1 VEVIDLILSN
11 EEEGADMF
19 RETKTIDLLILLVLA
34 ITMVQ
39 PVLNANAQQAYKG
52 RNQRNFGLLTGT
64 WQLDDSRSDSVE
76 DIVDRAIRGLPANEQ
91 QRARDRLTRR
101 LDAPDVIA
109 IEQRGRRFTMA
120 STRAPQTTF
129 DADGRTRTETTERG
143 RTVSVNPA

>member
-1 VEVIDLILSN
+1 
-11 EEEGADMF
+11 MF
-19 RETKTIDLLILLVLA
+19 RETKTIDLLIPLVLA

-52 RNQRNFGLLTGT
+52 RTPQRNFGLLTGT
-64 WQLDDSRSDSVE
+64 WQLDDSRSDSV
-76 DIVDRAIRGLPANEQ
+76 DDVVDRAIHRLPANEQ

-101 LDAPDVIA
+101 LDAPDTIA

-120 STRAPQTTF
+120 STRASQTTF